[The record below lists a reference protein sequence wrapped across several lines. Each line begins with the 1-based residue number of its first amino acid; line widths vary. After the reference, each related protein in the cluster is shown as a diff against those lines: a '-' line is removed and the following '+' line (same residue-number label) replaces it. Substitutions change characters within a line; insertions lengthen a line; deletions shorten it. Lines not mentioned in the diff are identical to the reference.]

1 MNYFKNAKFF
11 RCMALALLALTC
23 FVGSNSVNAADG
35 YAQKREMRSV
45 WIATVFNIDWPK
57 ANHYGNPDLMK
68 ADLIAYFDACKTA
81 NLNSVCFQVRPMC
94 DAFYKSSY
102 EPWSSYL
109 VARVAQ
115 IPVGI
120 HWLLQC
126 KRRTSAVC
134 ALMRG
139 LIPTAIPRHQNS
151 HGLVS
156 HGAMQKMQK
165 HASTYS
171 PMEGSVSLT
180 LPSSGQSTEL

>member
-109 VARVAQ
+109 SGSRGTDPGWDPLAFAVQEA
-115 IPVGI
+115 
-120 HWLLQC
+120 H
-126 KRRTSAVC
+126 KRGLR
-134 ALMRG
+134 

-180 LPSSGQSTEL
+180 LPRSGQSTEL

>member
-23 FVGSNSVNAADG
+23 FVGSNSANAADG

-109 VARVAQ
+109 SGSRGTDPGWDPLAF
-115 IPVGI
+115 
-120 HWLLQC
+120 
-126 KRRTSAVC
+126 AVQE
-134 ALMRG
+134 AHKRG
-139 LIPTAIPRHQNS
+139 LRIDAWVNPYRYSKSPKQPWAGESWSNKQDAEARKHLLTY
-151 HGLVS
+151 GEVS
-156 HGAMQKMQK
+156 ILDPAQQ
-165 HASTYS
+165 
-171 PMEGSVSLT
+171 
-180 LPSSGQSTEL
+180 GQSTEL